1 MYKPK
6 LPPEG
11 INSSEENPLKEFMFL
26 VVASGLFIFSILIL
40 FIALG
45 KLASHWVSIDQELG
59 WTQEL
64 GIYKEKLLTQKKN
77 DLSDESVNSLVE
89 DIWGQYKDRYKT
101 KRDLKVSRIT
111 SKQPNAFMAPGGYLS
126 MTDSL
131 IREAETENELSF
143 VICHEI
149 GHFIH
154 RHPLNRLGQRFL
166 SGVGLSLIGMN
177 DFAMNIV
184 GPTLGLFTLHFDR
197 SEETEADYF
206 ALECLM
212 NKYGHVEGYDYFFKR
227 IKEESRKNKTDI
239 GDNKY
244 LDFLSSHP
252 ATDERI
258 EGLKQLAL
266 KMNWGLKGDLTSN
279 PNYKKDDLP

>member
-11 INSSEENPLKEFMFL
+11 INSSEEHPLKEFMFL
-26 VVASGLFIFSILIL
+26 VVASGIFIFTLLIL
-40 FIALG
+40 FITLG

-59 WTQEL
+59 WTHEL
-64 GIYKEKLLTQKKN
+64 GIFNEKILSQKKKDPIDDSIDSLVADIWDQYKE
-77 DLSDESVNSLVE
+77 
-89 DIWGQYKDRYKT
+89 QYET
-101 KRDLKVSRIT
+101 KRNLKVSIIT

-126 MTDSL
+126 VTDQL
-131 IREAETENELSF
+131 IKGARTQNELSF
-143 VICHEI
+143 VICHEL

-166 SGVGLSLIGMN
+166 SGVALSLVGMN

-184 GPTLGLFTLHFDR
+184 GPTMGIFTLHFDR
-197 SEETEADYF
+197 GEEIQADHF

-212 NKYGHVEGYDYFFKR
+212 NKYGHVQGYDYFFNR
-227 IKEESRKNKTDI
+227 IKEESKLDI

-244 LDFLSSHP
+244 LNFLSSHP

-266 KMNWGLKGDLTSN
+266 KMNWDLKGDLTPN
-279 PNYKKDDLP
+279 PNYKKDNLP

>member
-11 INSSEENPLKEFMFL
+11 INSSNEHPLKEFMFL
-26 VVASGLFIFSILIL
+26 VVASGFFIFTLLII

-45 KLASHWVSIDQELG
+45 KLASYWVSIDQELG
-59 WTQEL
+59 WSYEV
-64 GIYKEKLLTQKKN
+64 GKIKEKILSEKKKELN
-77 DLSDESVNSLVE
+77 DDSIDSLVA
-89 DIWGQYKDRYKT
+89 DIWDQYKGQYET
-101 KRDLKVSRIT
+101 QRDLKVSTIR

-126 MTDSL
+126 MTDQL
-131 IREAETENELSF
+131 IKGARTQNEISF
-143 VICHEI
+143 VICHEL

-166 SGVGLSLIGMN
+166 SGVTLSLIGMN
-177 DFAMNIV
+177 DFAMNTI
-184 GPTLGLFTLHFDR
+184 GPMMGIFTLHFDR
-197 SEETEADYF
+197 AEETQADHF

-212 NKYGHVEGYDYFFKR
+212 NKYGHVQGYDYFFKR
-227 IKEESRKNKTDI
+227 IKEESHLDI

-258 EGLKQLAL
+258 EALKQWAL
-266 KMNWGLKGDLTSN
+266 KNNWNLEGELTAN
-279 PNYKKDDLP
+279 PVYMKDDLP

>member
-11 INSSEENPLKEFMFL
+11 INSSEEHPLKEFMLL
-26 VVASGLFIFSILIL
+26 VVASGLFIFALLII

-59 WTQEL
+59 WTHEL
-64 GIYKEKLLTQKKN
+64 GILKEKVLTQKKK
-77 DLSDESVNSLVE
+77 DLKDDFIDSLVA
-89 DIWGQYKDRYKT
+89 DIWDQYKDQYET
-101 KRDLKVSRIT
+101 TRDLKVSTIP

-126 MTDSL
+126 VTDQL
-131 IREAETENELSF
+131 IKGAKTQNEISF
-143 VICHEI
+143 VICHEL

-166 SGVGLSLIGMN
+166 SGVTLSLIGMN

-184 GPTLGLFTLHFDR
+184 GPTVGIFTLHFDR
-197 SEETEADYF
+197 GEERQADLF

-212 NKYGHVEGYDYFFKR
+212 NKYGHVQGYDYFFKR
-227 IKEESRKNKTDI
+227 IKEESKLDI
-239 GDNKY
+239 GDNQY

-258 EGLKQLAL
+258 EVLKQWAL
-266 KMNWGLKGDLTSN
+266 KNNWNLEGELTPN
-279 PNYKKDDLP
+279 PIYKKDNLP